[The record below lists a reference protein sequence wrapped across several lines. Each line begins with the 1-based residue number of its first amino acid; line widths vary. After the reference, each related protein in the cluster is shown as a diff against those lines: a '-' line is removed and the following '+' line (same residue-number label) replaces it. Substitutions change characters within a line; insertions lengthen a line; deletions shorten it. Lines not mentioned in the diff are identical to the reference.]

1 MVVRLHEARLA
12 IPAGDA
18 IGEAPVWDEAGQ
30 RLLWVDHLKGVIHE
44 ATGNSGRGW
53 HERRRWSLNRPVAA
67 AIPRI
72 AGGLIVASGREILI
86 LTEEGTVRPFASL
99 DVNPSVIRINEAK
112 CDADGHLWVGT
123 LSLEFRPDATL
134 YRITPE
140 GSVTRVL
147 EGVSLAN
154 GFDWS
159 PDHSTFYF
167 IDSLRMSVDEFDF
180 DVARGSLSD
189 RRLRI
194 AIEAGAGAPNGLTV
208 DREGS
213 LWVALTGGAEVR
225 RFSARGEL
233 TDRVGISVPGATSC
247 AFGGADC
254 TDLFITSRSGRM
266 PEIALSLGVRP
277 EMMESSDPEAGAL
290 FVCQPPAQ
298 GKPAHRFAG

>member
-1 MVVRLHEARLA
+1 MVVTRHEARMA
-12 IPAGDA
+12 ISAADA

-44 ATGNSGRGW
+44 AKGSPTQGW
-53 HERRRWSLNRPVAA
+53 HERRRWPLQRPVAA

-72 AGGLIVASGREILI
+72 DGGLVVASGKEILTLTDEGI
-86 LTEEGTVRPFASL
+86 LRPFASL
-99 DVNPSVIRINEAK
+99 DVDARVIRINEAK
-112 CDADGHLWVGT
+112 CDAAGNLWVGT
-123 LSLEFRPDATL
+123 LSLEFRPDAAL
-134 YRITPE
+134 YRITPD
-140 GSVTRVL
+140 GSVACAL
-147 EGVSLAN
+147 ERVSLAN

-167 IDSLRMSVDEFDF
+167 IDSLKMSVDEFDF
-180 DVARGSLSD
+180 DMARGSLGS

-208 DREGS
+208 DREGN

-225 RFSARGEL
+225 RYSPQGEL
-233 TDRVGISVPGATSC
+233 AARVGIPVPGATSC
-247 AFGGADC
+247 AFGGSDY
-254 TDLFITSRSGRM
+254 TDLFVTSRSGRM
-266 PEIALSLGVRP
+266 PEIALTLGVRP

-290 FVCQPPAQ
+290 FICRPQAQ